1 MAPIPP
7 NPALA
12 SPPQPRPAFH
22 HPPTP
27 SPPAADCLQQGG
39 VSEPR
44 ERCRPA
50 AGSQRRPNTV

>member
-7 NPALA
+7 NPALP
-12 SPPQPRPAFH
+12 STT
-22 HPPTP
+22 PPTP